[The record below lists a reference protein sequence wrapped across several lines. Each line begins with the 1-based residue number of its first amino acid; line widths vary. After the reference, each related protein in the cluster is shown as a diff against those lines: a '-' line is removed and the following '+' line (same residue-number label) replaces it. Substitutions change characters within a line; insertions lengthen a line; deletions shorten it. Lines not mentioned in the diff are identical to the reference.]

1 VFNKQVFQFPIVY
14 TFERPKVA
22 IGWGVH
28 ETVADECKAANIKKA
43 LIVSTGLKGTG
54 IVDQVNSVLTN
65 NGVSTEIYDK
75 VTSNP
80 KDHEVME
87 GYEVFRDA
95 ECDGVISVGGGSSHD
110 CAKGIRAVA
119 TYEGAYVWDIV
130 KPPTEGWMIEMEK
143 QRRVN
148 IPQISI
154 NTTAGTAS
162 EAFIG
167 ASIHNSITGDK
178 GGVDVKG
185 GTPTVALID
194 PLFVRMMPATFA
206 AWTGWDAFSHAFE
219 SFLNRIQVPGT
230 HAMQLGTM
238 KLIAEN
244 IREFATNRMNH
255 VACERMCHAE
265 SMAGVGLILG
275 GGVGIV
281 HGLGNGIGGVTDRH
295 HGFINALMTPAAMRY
310 NAPACPDLFAEMAGA
325 IGIDTRGMTRMQA
338 VDRCLDEI
346 DRMLADLKIKP
357 GHLQEQLG
365 LNQEGAEF
373 VVNQYA
379 KGRLKDTNPAEFNYD
394 EVKKL
399 LEDLM

>member
-1 VFNKQVFQFPIVY
+1 MFNKQVFQFPIIY

-28 ETVADECKAANIKKA
+28 ETVADECKAANINKA
-43 LIVSTGLKGTG
+43 LIVTTGLKGTG
-54 IVDQVNSVLTN
+54 IVDQVNSVLTH
-65 NGVSTEIYDK
+65 NGISTAIYDK

-80 KDHEVME
+80 KDFEVME
-87 GYEVFRDA
+87 GYKVYKEA

-110 CAKGIRAVA
+110 CAKAIRAVV
-119 TYEGAYVWDIV
+119 TYEGEYVWDIV

-143 QRRVN
+143 QKRVN
-148 IPQISI
+148 IPQISV

-167 ASIHNSITGDK
+167 ASIHSSITGDK

-255 VACERMCHAE
+255 IACERMCHAE

-275 GGVGIV
+275 GGIGIV

-295 HGFINALMTPAAMRY
+295 HGFINALLTPAAMRY

-357 GHLQEQLG
+357 GHLKEQLG
-365 LNQEGAEF
+365 LKPEGLEF
-373 VVNQYA
+373 VVSQYS

>member
-1 VFNKQVFQFPIVY
+1 MFNRQVFQFPIIY

-43 LIVSTGLKGTG
+43 LIVTTGLKGTG
-54 IVDQVNSVLTN
+54 IVEQVNSIL
-65 NGVSTEIYDK
+65 NGNGISTAIFDK

-87 GYEVFRDA
+87 GYKVYKEA

-110 CAKGIRAVA
+110 CSKAIRAVA
-119 TYEGAYVWDIV
+119 TYDGMYVWDIV
-130 KPPTEGWMIEMEK
+130 KPPTEGWMKAMEK
-143 QRRVN
+143 YKRVT

-167 ASIHNSITGDK
+167 ASIHSSITGDK
-178 GGVDVKG
+178 GSVDVKG

-194 PLFVRMMPATFA
+194 PLFVRMMPATYA
-206 AWTGWDAFSHAFE
+206 AWTGWDAFTHAYE

-275 GGVGIV
+275 GSVGIV
-281 HGLGNGIGGVTDRH
+281 HGLANAIGGVTDGH
-295 HGFINALMTPAAMRY
+295 HGFINAILTSAAVRY

-325 IGIDTRGMTRMQA
+325 LGIDTRSMTRMQA

-346 DRMLADLKIKP
+346 DRMLSDLKIQS
-357 GHLQEQLG
+357 GHLKEQLG
-365 LNQEGAEF
+365 MKPEDIKF
-373 VVNQYA
+373 VVDQYS
-379 KGRLKDTNPAEFNYD
+379 KGFLKETNPAEFNYD
-394 EVKKL
+394 EVTKF